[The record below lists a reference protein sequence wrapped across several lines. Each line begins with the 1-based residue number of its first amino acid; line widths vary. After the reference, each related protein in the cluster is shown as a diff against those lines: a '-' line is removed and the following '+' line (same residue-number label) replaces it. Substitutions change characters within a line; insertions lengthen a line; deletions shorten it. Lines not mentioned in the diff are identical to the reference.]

1 MLETIEPLIES
12 LKGKTDASEVLLA
25 KMHDLHIILKQLQER
40 IGTDYIDGD
49 GYFPMLIER
58 IPQMESL
65 RDTHVYL
72 DGFVSFNGQEF
83 AILKELLIYAK
94 RVTIVLPMEDPQA
107 DILEGCGI
115 LSGGNDV

>member
-1 MLETIEPLIES
+1 MIDA
-12 LKGKTDASEVLLA
+12 LKQNGASEVLLH
-25 KMHDLHIILKQLQER
+25 KMHDLQIILQQLEER
-40 IGTDYIDGD
+40 IGTDFIDGD

-94 RVTIVLPMEDPQA
+94 RVTLVLPMDDPTV
-107 DILEGCGI
+107 DKLEGSI
-115 LSGGNDV
+115 F